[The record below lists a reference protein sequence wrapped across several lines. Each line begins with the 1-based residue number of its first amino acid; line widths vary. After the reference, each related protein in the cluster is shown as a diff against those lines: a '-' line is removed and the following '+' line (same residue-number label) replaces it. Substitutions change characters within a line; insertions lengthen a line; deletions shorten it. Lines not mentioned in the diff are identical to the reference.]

1 MDAGITRH
9 RKLLAKN
16 LRMIVPELNKFP
28 ALAFSVLVLSSC
40 ATVQLDQPKTYSEV
54 MADTAD
60 TSLGQDV
67 ARWFETH
74 DGLSGFYPLSQGM
87 DALGVRLQLAE
98 RAEKSIDLQYFLVKN
113 DTAGAVLLKSLLKAA
128 DRGVRIRLL
137 LDDIFTKAPDR
148 SLLLLNQ
155 HENVEV
161 RVFNPISRRGIWA
174 LNFLTSFKQANR
186 RMHNKSFTVDNQA
199 SVVGGRNIADEYFQ
213 LKEDEFFEDF
223 EVLAVGPIASEIS
236 KSFDRYWNHSHA
248 VPIDRF
254 IANKK
259 NEDFVAV
266 RAEVTEQLQQSYD
279 RVYQRTMES
288 HLLQDL
294 IADRLPLFP
303 ADARLLSDSPDKLI
317 NEISSEHMQ
326 LATDLREVLLSAEEE
341 VIIITPYY
349 VPRRSGIDLLANLTA
364 SGLRVMIITNS
375 LASTNHVPVHSGYAK
390 YRKDAI
396 RAGAKIYEIRANAG
410 QEFGNGDN
418 IPDAL
423 TLHSKIFLFDRR
435 YLFVGS
441 LNLDPRSIEINAEMG
456 LLIDSP
462 DFASAVADAVEK
474 KLAAAAY
481 KLVENERG
489 KLEWHATIDGKE
501 IIETKEP
508 LTSRWRRFKAWFM
521 KIVPDSQL

>member
-1 MDAGITRH
+1 LTVIR
-9 RKLLAKN
+9 
-16 LRMIVPELNKFP
+16 LNKLV
-28 ALAFSVLVLSSC
+28 ALVLSVAFISGC

-54 MADTAD
+54 MANTAD

-67 ARWFETH
+67 ARWLEAH
-74 DGLSGFYPLSQGM
+74 EGLSGFYPLSQGR

-113 DTAGAVLLKSLLKAA
+113 DIAGAVLLKSLLKAA

-148 SLLLLNQ
+148 TLLLLNQ
-155 HENVEV
+155 HANIEV
-161 RVFNPISRRGIWA
+161 RVFNPISRSGIWT

-213 LKEDEFFEDF
+213 LNDDYFFEDF
-223 EVLAVGPIASEIS
+223 EVLAVGPIANEIS
-236 KSFDRYWNHSHA
+236 ESFDQFWNHSHA
-248 VPIDRF
+248 VPIDHF
-254 IANKK
+254 VSNKQG
-259 NEDFVAV
+259 EELATA
-266 RAEVTEQLQQSYD
+266 RAEVTEELQQIYAT
-279 RVYQRTMES
+279 VYQQTTES
-288 HLLQDL
+288 DLLQDL
-294 IADRLPLFP
+294 IADRLPLIP
-303 ADARLLSDSPDKLI
+303 ADARLLSDSPDKLV
-317 NEISSEHMQ
+317 NEISDEHMQ
-326 LATDLREVLLSAEEE
+326 LANDLREVLLSAKEE

-349 VPRRSGIDLLANLTA
+349 VPRDQGIQLLRKLTD
-364 SGLRVMIITNS
+364 SGLRVVIITNS
-375 LASTNHVPVHSGYAK
+375 LASNNHVPVHSGYAK
-390 YRKDAI
+390 YRKPAL
-396 RAGAKIYEIRANAG
+396 RAGAELYEVRANAG
-410 QEFGNGDN
+410 REISSSVDDPEIF
-418 IPDAL
+418 
-423 TLHSKIFLFDRR
+423 TLHTKVFLFDRR

-462 DFASAVADAVEK
+462 EFASAMADAVEE

-481 KLVENERG
+481 KLVVSEQG
-489 KLEWHATIDGKE
+489 KLEWHATIDGEE

-508 LTSRWRRFKAWFM
+508 QTSAWRRFKAWFM